1 MRLTIQNDVTEI
13 SSLHESVLDFCE
25 KHQLNE
31 DIVFALDLC
40 IEELITNIIKYAY
53 SVRAKHTIQ
62 VDLDLLEGQLILE
75 IRDEGRPFDPTKI
88 PEPDLNVPLEERAI
102 GGLGI
107 HLVRNYVNSMHYRR
121 EGNQNITTL
130 KKDI

>member
-1 MRLTIQNDVTEI
+1 MKLTIQNDVTEI
-13 SSLHESVLDFCE
+13 SSLHQAVVDFCE
-25 KHQLNE
+25 KHQFNE

-53 SVRAKHTIQ
+53 LVPAKRRIQ
-62 VDLDLLEGQLILE
+62 VDLDLLEGQLVLE
-75 IRDEGRPFDPTKI
+75 IRDDGRPFDPTQM
-88 PEPDLNVPLEERAI
+88 PEPDLNVPLEQRTV

-107 HLVRNYVNSMHYRR
+107 HLVRNYVNSMEYRR

-130 KKDI
+130 KKNI